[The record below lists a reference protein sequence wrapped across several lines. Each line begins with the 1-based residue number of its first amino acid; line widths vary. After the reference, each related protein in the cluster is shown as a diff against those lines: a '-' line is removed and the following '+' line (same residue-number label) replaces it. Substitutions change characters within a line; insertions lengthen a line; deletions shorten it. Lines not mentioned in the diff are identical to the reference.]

1 MARAA
6 AGARRCPQRFLRL
19 CRAVGCAALRSQ
31 TCSLP
36 NKATPPPSW
45 QRSDAALP
53 GAAAPGP
60 QPCSSGST
68 GTATGPSVLRCA
80 VPFRASRGLWPFPER
95 LLQAGSSR
103 SGVRALPSP
112 ELALQE
118 FRPGERGQV
127 SLRLLRLLAAP
138 RASVRGSAAR
148 QRPSGD
154 GCRLCPGITRL
165 GTPLRRV
172 QTHRSSF
179 AASSPPVP
187 GRGDGTAVPNGTR
200 AGREA
205 GRRVSARLGPHRPR
219 AAAAPA
225 GCAPP
230 GSAPSGS
237 SVPLIKGRLAMTS
250 WASGPRGRALP
261 PG

>member
-6 AGARRCPQRFLRL
+6 AGARRCPQRFPRL

-68 GTATGPSVLRCA
+68 GTAAGPSVPCCA
-80 VPFRASRGLWPFPER
+80 VLFRASRGLWPFPER

-112 ELALQE
+112 EPALQA
-118 FRPGERGQV
+118 FRPEERGQV

-138 RASVRGSAAR
+138 RASRAASVRGSAAR

-154 GCRLCPGITRL
+154 GCRLCPGIT
-165 GTPLRRV
+165 
-172 QTHRSSF
+172 
-179 AASSPPVP
+179 AA
-187 GRGDGTAVPNGTR
+187 GD
-200 AGREA
+200 
-205 GRRVSARLGPHRPR
+205 
-219 AAAAPA
+219 
-225 GCAPP
+225 
-230 GSAPSGS
+230 APSPCPDSPQQLRCLLTPSPG
-237 SVPLIKGRLAMTS
+237 A
-250 WASGPRGRALP
+250 RGRNCCPQPHQSRARGWSPRVCAARHLLDVPRQDLP
-261 PG
+261 LLDRPSR